1 MRTRADAGLPA
12 GPARP
17 ARAWRALRAGLAG
30 LCLAFAG
37 AASAQDIS
45 ARTPDVLVA
54 WLESEG
60 LPVRAGIDPVGDPMI
75 EVRYFGTSYIIYF
88 YDCIEGADCRSLQFY
103 SAYRVTRPVSPGLLN
118 AWNAERRYSKTYVAQ
133 NGDVRLE
140 LDVHTGLEG
149 IAAGDFET
157 ILELWHRSLVDF
169 EEALAP

>member
-1 MRTRADAGLPA
+1 MGGQANSRQKAAVKGLKAGLT
-12 GPARP
+12 
-17 ARAWRALRAGLAG
+17 G
-30 LCLAFAG
+30 LCLAAAG

-88 YDCIEGADCRSLQFY
+88 YDCIEGGDCRSLQFY
-103 SAYRVTRPVSPGLLN
+103 SAYRVARSVSPGLLN

-149 IAAGDFET
+149 IAAADFEAV
-157 ILELWHRSLVDF
+157 LELWHRSLVDF